1 MNYSQKDLDALWNIT
16 KSHRNLFV
24 GNYTGLLAVK
34 FDLDIE
40 LFKHSNKIS
49 HQKAVRNMETIVTCE
64 IEKAIKL
71 LSSVDIRCH
80 HLSCA
85 ADTGIGNNSALCI
98 HYWDFG
104 KDKFYALTIPG
115 INYVPSQ
122 ETRCMLEKML
132 KI

>member
-1 MNYSQKDLDALWNIT
+1 MNYSQKDLDALWNII

-34 FDLDIE
+34 FDLDIQ
-40 LFKHSNKIS
+40 LFEHSNKIS
-49 HQKAVRNMETIVTCE
+49 HQKAVRDMETIVTYE
-64 IEKAIKL
+64 IEKAIKI
-71 LSSVDIRCH
+71 LSLVDIRCH

-85 ADTGIGNNSALCI
+85 ADTGTGNNSALCI
-98 HYWDFG
+98 HYQDFG

-115 INYVPSQ
+115 INYVPNQ